1 MPRAHVLRWW
11 LSPRAGTVLLELKV
25 ADGQQRIFQLD
36 TATAEQLRIATGQD
50 ISDETY
56 ATIERTDRALQFI
69 ARLERFLAYRLRS
82 SAEVAK
88 RLHTLGAGDDDI
100 RTVLELLRRHGRLDD
115 ERFARA
121 FVRDTARLR
130 MLSARAISNQL
141 RARGIP
147 EHIVQE
153 VLAME
158 YPSSDEEQR
167 AREAALRALRRNA
180 SRPPE
185 QQQRRI
191 RDALLRRGFSHDV
204 VRRVLASLFDS
215 SSSNR

>member
-11 LSPRAGTVLLELKV
+11 LSPRAGTILLELKTP
-25 ADGQQRIFQLD
+25 DGQQRTFQLD
-36 TATAEQLRIATGQD
+36 ATTAEQLHIATGQD

-56 ATIERTDRALQFI
+56 ATIEQTDRALHLI

-88 RLHTLGAGDDDI
+88 RLRTLGASDDDI
-100 RTVLELLRRHGRLDD
+100 RTVLELLHRHGRLDD

-121 FVRDTARLR
+121 FVRDAIRLR
-130 MLSARAISNQL
+130 MLSARAISSQL
-141 RARGIP
+141 RERGIP
-147 EHIVQE
+147 EHLVHAAI
-153 VLAME
+153 ATE

-167 AREAALRALRRNA
+167 AREAAQRALRRNA

-185 QQQRRI
+185 QQQRRV

-215 SSSNR
+215 SSSNQ

>member
-1 MPRAHVLRWW
+1 MPGAHVLRWW
-11 LSPRAGTVLLELKV
+11 LSPRAGTVLLELIV
-25 ADGQQRIFQLD
+25 ADGQQRTFQLD
-36 TATAEQLRIATGQD
+36 TATAEQLHIATGQD

-56 ATIERTDRALQFI
+56 ATIEQTDRALQLI

-88 RLHTLGAGDDDI
+88 RLRTLGAGDDDI
-100 RTVLELLRRHGRLDD
+100 RTVLELLHRYGRLDD

-121 FVRDTARLR
+121 FVRDAARLR
-130 MLSARAISNQL
+130 MLSARAISSQL

-147 EHIVQE
+147 DQIVQAA
-153 VLAME
+153 VATE

-185 QQQRRI
+185 QQQRRV

-215 SSSNR
+215 SSSNQ

>member
-1 MPRAHVLRWW
+1 M
-11 LSPRAGTVLLELKV
+11 
-25 ADGQQRIFQLD
+25 QLPQSSS
-36 TATAEQLRIATGQD
+36 TSQLAKTSATRPTPSIEQ
-50 ISDETY
+50 
-56 ATIERTDRALQFI
+56 TDRALHLI

-88 RLHTLGAGDDDI
+88 RLRTLGASDDDI
-100 RTVLELLRRHGRLDD
+100 RTVLELLHRHGRLDD

-121 FVRDTARLR
+121 FVRDAVRLR
-130 MLSARAISNQL
+130 MLSARAISSQL

-147 EHIVQE
+147 EHLVHAAI
-153 VLAME
+153 ATE
-158 YPSSDEEQR
+158 YPASDEEQR
-167 AREAALRALRRNA
+167 ARDTALRALRRNA

-185 QQQRRI
+185 QQQRRV

-215 SSSNR
+215 PPSSNQ